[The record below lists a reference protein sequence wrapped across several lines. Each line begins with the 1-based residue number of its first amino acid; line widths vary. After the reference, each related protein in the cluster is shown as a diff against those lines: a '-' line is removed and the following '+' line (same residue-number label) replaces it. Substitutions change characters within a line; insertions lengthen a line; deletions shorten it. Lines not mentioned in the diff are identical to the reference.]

1 MIIKIVFL
9 FWKMIF
15 LIKALCVLFDSQ
27 SLLGVGE
34 SDQTETNKLLED
46 FCDFLEIK
54 YIFYIDSF
62 L

>member
-46 FCDFLEIK
+46 FCDFVEIK
-54 YIFYIDSF
+54 YRFYIDSF